1 MTAMRSPLRLF
12 TLILL
17 VVAVAG
23 FATAADVTGILI
35 DKHCQ
40 ASVMTGGQAKAQAH
54 TRECALMP
62 DCMAAG
68 YAVFTP
74 AGKVFSLDAAG
85 NKLAVKSLQASKKK
99 NNLTVQVSGDVSG
112 DNIKVASLKLLD

>member
-1 MTAMRSPLRLF
+1 MRNSFRLW
-12 TLILL
+12 TLVLL
-17 VVAVAG
+17 VLAVAG

-68 YAVFTP
+68 YAVYTP
-74 AGKVFSLDAAG
+74 AGKVFALDAAG
-85 NKLAVKSLQASKKK
+85 NKLAVKSLQASTKK
-99 NNLTVQVSGDVSG
+99 NNLTVQISGEVTG
-112 DNIKVASLKLLD
+112 DNIKVASLKLVD

>member
-1 MTAMRSPLRLF
+1 MNVMRNSLRLF

-23 FATAADVTGILI
+23 LATAADVTGILI

-40 ASVMTGGQAKAQAH
+40 AKVMAGGQAKAQAH

-68 YAVFTP
+68 YAVVTP
-74 AGKVFSLDAAG
+74 AGKVISLDAAG
-85 NKLAVKSLQASKKK
+85 NKLAVKSLQAS
-99 NNLTVQVSGDVSG
+99 NRRTT
-112 DNIKVASLKLLD
+112 